1 MEKKN
6 KQTNKKRAPS
16 LDKCRSESK
25 QLKNL
30 EKIIIIYKKNR
41 ASSSSSSQYSSAAA
55 SLVFR

>member
-25 QLKNL
+25 QLKKPRENNYYIL
-30 EKIIIIYKKNR
+30 KKTELLLLLLLLLNTVVPR
-41 ASSSSSSQYSSAAA
+41 
-55 SLVFR
+55 RH

>member
-25 QLKNL
+25 QLKKPRENNYY
-30 EKIIIIYKKNR
+30 I
-41 ASSSSSSQYSSAAA
+41 
-55 SLVFR
+55 